1 MPARFVTWVLLALAA
16 PAAPATTEIQIHF
29 SAISRLLAE
38 QVFTQEG
45 RKYVKG
51 SKTTRCSFAYM
62 EHPEISGG
70 GGRILIKAHFSGRS
84 AAKFFGGCVG
94 LGDSFDVWIGAV
106 PYYQDGSMRLR
117 DVRVESR
124 EKDGIYIRRV
134 RAALADS
141 LSKEFAYR
149 IGDDAKRI
157 LESRPEKATY
167 SQQLVRFHVAEIRV
181 TPESLVLEVEFA
193 VAVR

>member
-1 MPARFVTWVLLALAA
+1 M
-16 PAAPATTEIQIHF
+16 
-29 SAISRLLAE
+29 LAE

-51 SKTTRCSFAYM
+51 SKATRCSFAYL
-62 EHPEISGG
+62 ENPDISGVD
-70 GGRILIKAHFSGRS
+70 GRLRIKAHFTGRS
-84 AAKFFGGCVG
+84 AAKLFGGCVG
-94 LGDSFDVWIGAV
+94 LGDSFDASISAI
-106 PYYQDGSMRLR
+106 PYYQDGVMRLR

-124 EKDGIYIRRV
+124 DKDGLYIRRV

-149 IGDDAKRI
+149 IAEDAKRI
-157 LESRPEKATY
+157 LESRPEKASY

-181 TPESLVLEVEFA
+181 TPESLVLAVEFA